1 MGCRIMT
8 IRAIFIPIIR
18 TLTYCLP
25 SRLLR
30 VTLLS
35 VINLFVCNYQFA
47 TLANTARNILFFW
60 DARRSKRQPF
70 VKSFSLIGRC
80 PPQMI
85 RKIVKSFVS
94 LSLSVETS
102 RLSHNL
108 SFVSLRFEHLK
119 FRARFSRNS
128 NRNDRSIDHVINT
141 CPDVRGVIASRGL
154 QMRI

>member
-1 MGCRIMT
+1 MT

-18 TLTYCLP
+18 TLTYYCLP

-47 TLANTARNILFFW
+47 TLANTARNILFFS
-60 DARRSKRQPF
+60 DARRSKQPF

-94 LSLSVETS
+94 LSLSRHLDYRTIY
-102 RLSHNL
+102 L
-108 SFVSLRFEHLK
+108 SFRAFEISRAFFTK
-119 FRARFSRNS
+119 FE
-128 NRNDRSIDHVINT
+128 
-141 CPDVRGVIASRGL
+141 PE
-154 QMRI
+154 

>member
-94 LSLSVETS
+94 LSLSRHLDYRTIY
-102 RLSHNL
+102 L
-108 SFVSLRFEHLK
+108 SFPFEHLK

-128 NRNDRSIDHVINT
+128 NRNDRSIDRVINT
-141 CPDVRGVIASRGL
+141 SPDVRGVIASRGL

>member
-18 TLTYCLP
+18 TLTYYCLP

-94 LSLSVETS
+94 LSLSRDIS
-102 RLSHNL
+102 IIAR
-108 SFVSLRFEHLK
+108 FIFRFEHLK

-128 NRNDRSIDHVINT
+128 NRNDRSIDRVINT

>member
-1 MGCRIMT
+1 MT

-18 TLTYCLP
+18 TLTYYCLP

-47 TLANTARNILFFW
+47 TLANTARNILFFS
-60 DARRSKRQPF
+60 DARRSKQPF

-94 LSLSVETS
+94 LSLSRDIS
-102 RLSHNL
+102 IIAR
-108 SFVSLRFEHLK
+108 FIFRFEHLK

-128 NRNDRSIDHVINT
+128 NRNDRSIDRVINT

>member
-1 MGCRIMT
+1 MT

-18 TLTYCLP
+18 TLTYYCLP

-94 LSLSVETS
+94 LSRHLDYRTIY
-102 RLSHNL
+102 L
-108 SFVSLRFEHLK
+108 SFRAFEISRAFFTK
-119 FRARFSRNS
+119 FE
-128 NRNDRSIDHVINT
+128 
-141 CPDVRGVIASRGL
+141 PE
-154 QMRI
+154 

>member
-18 TLTYCLP
+18 TLTYYCLP

-47 TLANTARNILFFW
+47 TLANTARNILFFS
-60 DARRSKRQPF
+60 DARRSKRPF

-80 PPQMI
+80 PLQMI
-85 RKIVKSFVS
+85 RKIVKSFVFLFLFLCRDIS
-94 LSLSVETS
+94 IIA
-102 RLSHNL
+102 R
-108 SFVSLRFEHLK
+108 FIFRFEYLK
-119 FRARFSRNS
+119 FRACFSRNS
-128 NRNDRSIDHVINT
+128 NRNDRSIDRVINT

>member
-1 MGCRIMT
+1 MT

-94 LSLSVETS
+94 LSLSRDIS
-102 RLSHNL
+102 IIAR
-108 SFVSLRFEHLK
+108 FIFRFEQLK

-128 NRNDRSIDHVINT
+128 NRNDRSIDRVINT

>member
-47 TLANTARNILFFW
+47 TLANTARNILFFS
-60 DARRSKRQPF
+60 DARRSKQPF

-94 LSLSVETS
+94 LSRHLDYRTIY
-102 RLSHNL
+102 L
-108 SFVSLRFEHLK
+108 SFPFEHLK
-119 FRARFSRNS
+119 FRACFSRNS
-128 NRNDRSIDHVINT
+128 NRNDRSIDRVINT

>member
-47 TLANTARNILFFW
+47 TLANTARNILFFS
-60 DARRSKRQPF
+60 DARRSKQPF

-94 LSLSVETS
+94 LSLSRDIS
-102 RLSHNL
+102 IIAR
-108 SFVSLRFEHLK
+108 FIFRFEHLK

-128 NRNDRSIDHVINT
+128 NRNDRSIDRVINT

>member
-1 MGCRIMT
+1 MA

-18 TLTYCLP
+18 TLTYYCLP

-47 TLANTARNILFFW
+47 TLANTARNILFFS
-60 DARRSKRQPF
+60 DARRSKQPF

-94 LSLSVETS
+94 LSRHLDYRTIY
-102 RLSHNL
+102 L
-108 SFVSLRFEHLK
+108 SFPFEHLK

-128 NRNDRSIDHVINT
+128 NRNDRSIDRVINT
-141 CPDVRGVIASRGL
+141 CPDVCGVIASRGL

>member
-47 TLANTARNILFFW
+47 TLANTARNILFFS
-60 DARRSKRQPF
+60 DARRSKQPF

-94 LSLSVETS
+94 LSRHLDYRTIY
-102 RLSHNL
+102 L
-108 SFVSLRFEHLK
+108 SFPFEHLK

-128 NRNDRSIDHVINT
+128 NRNDRSIDRVINT
-141 CPDVRGVIASRGL
+141 SPDVRGVIASRGL

>member
-47 TLANTARNILFFW
+47 TLANTARNILFFS
-60 DARRSKRQPF
+60 DARRSKQPF

-94 LSLSVETS
+94 LSLSRDIS
-102 RLSHNL
+102 IIAR
-108 SFVSLRFEHLK
+108 FIFRFEHLK

-128 NRNDRSIDHVINT
+128 NRNDRSIDRVINT
-141 CPDVRGVIASRGL
+141 SPDVRGVIASRGL